1 LSSRIFNFLF
11 CKFLHLLFFVLTR
24 VTVIGQENQPDH
36 GGFLA
41 AANHLSMVE
50 VPLVYCNINR
60 NNVAGLVAKK
70 HKKNTLFRWV
80 VNSLGGIWINRE
92 EIDTRALRAARD
104 HLKNGGVLGIAP
116 EGTRS
121 ETGALLPAKTGVAF
135 LADQARVPIVP
146 VAVSGTWQI
155 TREILSLQRPKII
168 VEFGE
173 AFTLPTIERS
183 DRDGGLQRNTEEIM
197 CRIAV
202 LLPAKYRGVYADH
215 PRLKELLNPHPNT

>member
-1 LSSRIFNFLF
+1 MSSRILNYLICEIF
-11 CKFLHLLFFVLTR
+11 HLLFFLLTR
-24 VTVIGQENQPDH
+24 VTVIGEENQPAH

-50 VPLVYCNINR
+50 VPLVYCSINR
-60 NNVAGLVAKK
+60 NDVKGLVAKK
-70 HKKNTLFRWV
+70 HRKNTLFRLV
-80 VNSLGGIWINRE
+80 VNSLGGIWISRE

-155 TREILSLQRPKII
+155 ASEILSIQRPKIT
-168 VEFGE
+168 VQFGE
-173 AFTLPTIERS
+173 PFTLPAIERS
-183 DRDGGLQRNTEEIM
+183 DRDAGLQRNTEEIM

-215 PRLKELLNPHPNT
+215 PRLKELLNSQTNT